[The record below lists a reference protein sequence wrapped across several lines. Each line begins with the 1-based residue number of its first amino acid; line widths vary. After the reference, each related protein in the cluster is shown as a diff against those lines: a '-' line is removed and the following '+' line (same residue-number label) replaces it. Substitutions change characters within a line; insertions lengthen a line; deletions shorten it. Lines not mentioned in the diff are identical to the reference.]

1 MTRVIGVIYFILR
14 TENEIPKF
22 KKNKNKNKKTLELSS
37 LFHREQI
44 SMLIYVSS
52 LPTVMSPIYNC

>member
-14 TENEIPKF
+14 TENEIPK
-22 KKNKNKNKKTLELSS
+22 KKIKLKKKKTLELSS
-37 LFHREQI
+37 LFHQEQI